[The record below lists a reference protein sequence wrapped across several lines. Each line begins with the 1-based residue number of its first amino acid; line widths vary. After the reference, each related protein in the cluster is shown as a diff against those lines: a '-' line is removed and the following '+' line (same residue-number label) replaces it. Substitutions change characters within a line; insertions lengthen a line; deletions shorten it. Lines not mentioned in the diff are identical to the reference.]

1 MIIISDLLPARAP
14 NLYRRLTEW
23 SALIGVD
30 LHIQPDTKDIWIRDY
45 YPIPL
50 GKGKAVSFR
59 YEPSYLRGRYSHLK
73 TTIRSTPWCDEVI
86 LSDLIVD
93 GGNVELTDDAVL
105 ITDRIFSE
113 NPNRTR
119 TNVTSEIEDIF
130 QRTVYIFPSDP
141 DDPTGH
147 IDGMLACVGNVL
159 FINDY
164 SRWPDLE
171 SGIMRSAEVYLK
183 DHPNITVVRLPYHPG
198 RSTWSAVGNY
208 VNLIAMGRNILVP
221 QYGLLSDDV
230 ACATIAQEL
239 PGHICTPAV
248 CNEIASEGGALHC
261 VTANLCVKSINH

>member
-1 MIIISDLLPARAP
+1 MLVISDLLPARAP

-23 SALIGVD
+23 SALIGAE

-50 GKGKAVSFR
+50 GNGKAVSFR

-73 TTIRSTPWCDEVI
+73 TTIRSTPWCDDVI

-105 ITDRIFSE
+105 MTDLIFPE

-119 TNVTSEIEDIF
+119 TSVISEIEDIF

-147 IDGMLACVGNVL
+147 IDGMLSCVGNVL
-159 FINDY
+159 FVNDY

-183 DHPNITVVRLPYHPG
+183 DHSNITFVRLPYHPG
-198 RSTWSAVGNY
+198 RSKWSAAGNSANMLHCHAN
-208 VNLIAMGRNILVP
+208 VLFP
-221 QYGLLSDDV
+221 SSDVRPDTR
-230 ACATIAQEL
+230 AHITISEAL
-239 PGHICTPAV
+239 PHHIVHTIDCD
-248 CNEIASEGGALHC
+248 EITQHGGAIRC
-261 VTANLCVKSINH
+261 VTIII